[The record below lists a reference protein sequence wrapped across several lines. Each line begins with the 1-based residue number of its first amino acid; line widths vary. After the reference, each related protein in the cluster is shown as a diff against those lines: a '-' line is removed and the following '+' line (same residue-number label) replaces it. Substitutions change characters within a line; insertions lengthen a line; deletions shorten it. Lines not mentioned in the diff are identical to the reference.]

1 MRRLKRRRMNIESQ
15 FSAIHFCAT
24 TPSDVT
30 WPALLQKIANQDES
44 LKHQVGKSV
53 IKVLNFALDGTAPV
67 QYPDSYKY
75 KAAKFNPDLVIV
87 NFVSSHISPL
97 YALSRHPSG
106 WRRRSCDVQLL
117 DASRRHREQEL

>member
-1 MRRLKRRRMNIESQ
+1 MIGSDDATIEKPPDEYRIVILGDS
-15 FSAIHFCAT
+15 FCAT
-24 TPSDVT
+24 TPSEVA

-75 KAAKFNPDLVIV
+75 KAAKFQP
-87 NFVSSHISPL
+87 
-97 YALSRHPSG
+97 
-106 WRRRSCDVQLL
+106 
-117 DASRRHREQEL
+117 